1 MSVESAVQFLEAA
14 WSDEELKDTVW
25 NQNNLQEIIAVAAG
39 KGYDFAE
46 NEFYEAQLEIVDRY
60 DIQLTE
66 EALQSAA
73 GGLGIVYNS
82 GGINCG
88 QNCHDCHHAQSPTT
102 S

>member
-14 WSDEELKDTVW
+14 WNNEDLKDNVW
-25 NQNNLQEIIAVAAG
+25 NQNNLQEIMAVAAEN
-39 KGYDFAE
+39 GYEFAE
-46 NEFYEAQLEIVDRY
+46 DEFFEAQLEIVDRY

-73 GGLGIVYNS
+73 GGV

-88 QNCHDCHHAQSPTT
+88 QSCHDCHHGTEQQL
-102 S
+102 